1 MLRSAISAARKWP
14 QRLSIAMPVNSFKED
29 ADGLGVPP
37 VLSEP
42 FVTPDLLEGLKSDFG
57 CASAVWGPNLRM
69 F

>member
-1 MLRSAISAARKWP
+1 
-14 QRLSIAMPVNSFKED
+14 MPVNSFKED